1 VTAGVVA
8 AVGMAA
14 VLVGRPRLLRF
25 AGLAAWLAGSAVLVL
40 TLAPYGHALLYA
52 IAASVGL
59 VVAAV
64 LAWLFV
70 RVPWLVVIALL
81 ACAPLRIPVSVGAS
95 TGSLLLPL
103 YAVVAGAALALAWQL
118 AFAQGGSRELGALA
132 WPLALLVAWSG
143 IASIWSD
150 DPRQGAVYLLCYL
163 LPFALLAAAVARL
176 PWSPGWAAT
185 SCIQLAVTALA
196 FAVAG
201 VWQYGRRDV
210 FWGPKAIA
218 DGAHETSSWFYR
230 VSPVFDGASAYGRFL
245 VIAILVSLVV
255 LLFMRGAAPWL
266 ALPAVAVTFAG
277 LVPSFSQASY
287 VALGVGIVVALAALW
302 QRWSLVAV
310 GAAAVVLLGVSV
322 GMPDARHRVLAVA
335 DLSAVADARTSDGV
349 ELAARHPLVGVGT
362 GAFRAARADA
372 SHDSPITVAAETG
385 VPGIAC
391 LAWLVLA
398 AVVVCFRRNAA
409 RGATGRAR
417 LAFGLALVAL
427 AVHSLFA
434 DTLFQDPL
442 FFAALGLAAVAARA
456 EVPA

>member
-1 VTAGVVA
+1 MTAGVVA
-8 AVGMAA
+8 AVGIAA
-14 VLVGRPRLLRF
+14 VVVGRPRLLRF
-25 AGLAAWLAGSAVLVL
+25 AGLAAWLAGSAVLAL
-40 TLAPYGHALLYA
+40 TLAPHGHALLYA

-59 VVAAV
+59 VGAAV

-70 RVPWLVVIALL
+70 RVPWLVVVALL

-95 TGSLLLPL
+95 SGSLLLPL

-118 AFAQGGSRELGALA
+118 AFAQGGSRELGVLA

-150 DPRQGAVYLLCYL
+150 DRRQGAVYLLCYL

-176 PWSPGWAAT
+176 PWSPAWAAT
-185 SCIQLAVTALA
+185 TCVQLAVTALA

-201 VWQYGRRDV
+201 IWQYGTRDV

-218 DGAHETSSWFYR
+218 DSAHETSSWFYR

-245 VIAILVSLVV
+245 VVAILVSLVV
-255 LLFMRGAAPWL
+255 LLFTRGAAPWL
-266 ALPAVAVTFAG
+266 ALAAVVVTFVG

-322 GMPDARHRVLAVA
+322 GMPEARHRALAVA
-335 DLSAVADARTSDGV
+335 DLSAVADARASDGV

-362 GAFRAARADA
+362 GAFRAPRADA
-372 SHDSPITVAAETG
+372 SHDSPVTVAAETG
-385 VPGIAC
+385 VPGIAL

-398 AVVVCFRRNAA
+398 GVVVCFRRNAV
-409 RGATGRAR
+409 RDVTGRAR

-442 FFAALGLAAVAARA
+442 FFAALGLAAVASRA